1 MIDWQKPFDTAPK
14 DGRWILIWADSHD
27 VYGNIHHEPHLT
39 CWIKG
44 GWYNKGRSWCKAT
57 AWAEI
62 NPPER
67 GGWDHMVARQNEY
80 VIDNPT
86 EGMSLVTNEVAS
98 LAAQIA
104 AAK

>member
-1 MIDWQKPFDTAPK
+1 MINWQKPFDTAPK
-14 DGRWILIWADSHD
+14 DGTFILAWYEEDREAHSIYFSRRNARDGDWIH
-27 VYGNIHHEPHLT
+27 VGT
-39 CWIKG
+39 
-44 GWYNKGRSWCKAT
+44 GRVVEDPEYS

-86 EGMSLVTNEVAS
+86 EGWK
-98 LAAQIA
+98 Q
-104 AAK
+104 